1 MESCG
6 LVFPEDWRARFTQN
20 PRAASVSTWRGFGKL
35 FLLRKRRRIDT
46 DICER
51 IHHSVYAR
59 EQRDPPTLNGGLIVR
74 LKRRWRG
81 ASSV

>member
-20 PRAASVSTWRGFGKL
+20 PRVASVRTWRGFGKL
-35 FLLRKRRRIDT
+35 FLFRKRRRIDN

-59 EQRDPPTLNGGLIVR
+59 EQRDPPTLSGGLTAR
-74 LKRRWRG
+74 LTQRWRG
-81 ASSV
+81 ASSA